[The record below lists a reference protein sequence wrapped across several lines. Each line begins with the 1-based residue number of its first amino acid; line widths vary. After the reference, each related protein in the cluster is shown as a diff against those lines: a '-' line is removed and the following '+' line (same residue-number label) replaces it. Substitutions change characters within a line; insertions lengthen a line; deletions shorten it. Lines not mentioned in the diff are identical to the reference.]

1 MADLIDRLAGTTTE
15 RPKINLHRFVGAE
28 QLYAV
33 GVFTR
38 AEIAA
43 EFDMQGDEATQGVQL
58 ANAIDAASPALNKLI
73 YIQRVNSVLMC
84 VEDGGDRLYHNQDGT
99 VNKAKIVADLLLG

>member
-58 ANAIDAASPALNKLI
+58 ADAIDAASTALNKVI
-73 YIQRVNSVLMC
+73 YILRANSVLMC
-84 VEDGGDRLYHNQDGT
+84 LEDGEDRLYHNANGT
-99 VNKAKIVADLLLG
+99 VNKAKVAEDLLLG